1 MLRRFQAGSRSAA
14 GSSVFHLIS
23 RTRTGSEPEN
33 MWRSLKSKQAGG
45 ADENPGGARMRLPKM
60 KIPAKIWRHRK
71 HKNQHGDDQPDGG
84 HEEEEEEQQ
93 EEERLD
99 DLSRKLILREEEL
112 FTQDGRSEEEE
123 DRLLKDFESLSVQ
136 VWMAVHSSFVA
147 TATPAG
153 RPDVLRSAVDTI
165 LQQETQD
172 QRWTERPADS
182 APVWRPLRW
191 LRTHNLLL
199 QKMVEKQLKD
209 AEENETGDT
218 GQLSSVTKRQVCRL
232 GKRVKED
239 LLTVAEAVR
248 HCYPSRMD
256 ILNIYGGLYHQ
267 AFAARLA
274 QLCSSELDLDDCSY
288 LLFWVNHYYPD
299 EILKHKELDG
309 IKTAC
314 LGSLLQ
320 PDTLGRLEEQ
330 YLSHRQVS
338 HRQVS
343 YRQVSH
349 TDRQVSHRQVNHRQ
363 VNHRQVS
370 HRQVSHR
377 QVSHRQVSYRQ
388 TPELIDC
395 YYFSP
400 LAIDV
405 IQVVNSSLT
414 EFSCAIKD
422 QNKALRLTIHL
433 ENFLSSY
440 RKSVEDL
447 VKVNPSNLHP
457 VLKATLVC
465 EQQLRDY
472 ISGQAEG
479 LAEEQKRRCLDT
491 LSALRDCCY
500 QCLTF
505 PLHGKIKVFL
515 SQLWTPPWV
524 DGSLPV
530 VDQLLSFLSQ
540 QLADLS
546 DLKPAC
552 KQPLVCDLHQDLVA
566 QYMKKTM
573 KTRVKSR
580 QQQVAGSERMVED
593 AKKMDGFFREQ
604 GCGSAPYLSETLC
617 SVAEILRLQDPA
629 SIQLEVVDLARRFP
643 DFSGAHVS
651 ALLSLKFG
659 LSAADVRSIR
669 ASVEENRPLD
679 ASANQSPPFFSRVK
693 VKWINNKINQIK
705 S

>member
-1 MLRRFQAGSRSAA
+1 
-14 GSSVFHLIS
+14 
-23 RTRTGSEPEN
+23 
-33 MWRSLKSKQAGG
+33 
-45 ADENPGGARMRLPKM
+45 
-60 KIPAKIWRHRK
+60 
-71 HKNQHGDDQPDGG
+71 
-84 HEEEEEEQQ
+84 

-123 DRLLKDFESLSVQ
+123 DRLLKDFESLSVR
-136 VWMAVHSSFVA
+136 VWMAIHSSFVT

-239 LLTVAEAVR
+239 LLTAAEAVR

-256 ILNIYGGLYHQ
+256 VLNIYGGLYHQ

-330 YLSHRQVS
+330 YLSTVS
-338 HRQVS
+338 RNELKKWLKNGKISRLSFYFASVVLIFMSTKKTYFPLGTKIMQNLNEVTFS
-343 YRQVSH
+343 TSQEL
-349 TDRQVSHRQVNHRQ
+349 NH
-363 VNHRQVS
+363 
-370 HRQVSHR
+370 
-377 QVSHRQVSYRQ
+377 
-388 TPELIDC
+388 L
-395 YYFSP
+395 P
-400 LAIDV
+400 LRHAPLL
-405 IQVVNSSLT
+405 N
-414 EFSCAIKD
+414 
-422 QNKALRLTIHL
+422 
-433 ENFLSSY
+433 Y

-540 QLADLS
+540 QL
-546 DLKPAC
+546 
-552 KQPLVCDLHQDLVA
+552 
-566 QYMKKTM
+566 
-573 KTRVKSR
+573 
-580 QQQVAGSERMVED
+580 
-593 AKKMDGFFREQ
+593 
-604 GCGSAPYLSETLC
+604 
-617 SVAEILRLQDPA
+617 
-629 SIQLEVVDLARRFP
+629 
-643 DFSGAHVS
+643 
-651 ALLSLKFG
+651 
-659 LSAADVRSIR
+659 
-669 ASVEENRPLD
+669 
-679 ASANQSPPFFSRVK
+679 
-693 VKWINNKINQIK
+693 
-705 S
+705 

>member
-23 RTRTGSEPEN
+23 RTRTGSEPED

-45 ADENPGGARMRLPKM
+45 ADENPGGPRMRLPKM

-123 DRLLKDFESLSVQ
+123 DRLLKDFESLSVR
-136 VWMAVHSSFVA
+136 VWMAIHSSFVT

-239 LLTVAEAVR
+239 LLTAAEAVR

-256 ILNIYGGLYHQ
+256 VLNIYGGLYHQ

-343 YRQVSH
+343 HRQVSH
-349 TDRQVSHRQVNHRQ
+349 TDREIYIWRNCFHLCFSF
-363 VNHRQVS
+363 S
-370 HRQVSHR
+370 G
-377 QVSHRQVSYRQ
+377 
-388 TPELIDC
+388 
-395 YYFSP
+395 YFI
-400 LAIDV
+400 L
-405 IQVVNSSLT
+405 L
-414 EFSCAIKD
+414 C
-422 QNKALRLTIHL
+422 LCC
-433 ENFLSSY
+433 SY

-629 SIQLEVVDLARRFP
+629 SVHLEVVDLARRFP

>member
-1 MLRRFQAGSRSAA
+1 
-14 GSSVFHLIS
+14 
-23 RTRTGSEPEN
+23 
-33 MWRSLKSKQAGG
+33 
-45 ADENPGGARMRLPKM
+45 MRLPKM

-123 DRLLKDFESLSVQ
+123 DRLLKDFESLSVR
-136 VWMAVHSSFVA
+136 VWMAVHSSFVT

-239 LLTVAEAVR
+239 LLTAAEAVR

-256 ILNIYGGLYHQ
+256 VLNIYGGLYHQ

-320 PDTLGRLEEQ
+320 PETLGRLEEQ
-330 YLSHRQVS
+330 YLSHRQEKVKLWLS
-338 HRQVS
+338 TALKKEEES
-343 YRQVSH
+343 WLSGK
-349 TDRQVSHRQVNHRQ
+349 
-363 VNHRQVS
+363 
-370 HRQVSHR
+370 
-377 QVSHRQVSYRQ
+377 

-422 QNKALRLTIHL
+422 QNKAQRLTIHL

-447 VKVNPSNLHP
+447 AKANPSNLHP

-629 SIQLEVVDLARRFP
+629 SVHLEVVDLARRFP
-643 DFSGAHVS
+643 DFSSGFSLAFCRVIS
-651 ALLSLKFG
+651 AES
-659 LSAADVRSIR
+659 SSIR
-669 ASVEENRPLD
+669 LGAGRLFSEEAQRIRG
-679 ASANQSPPFFSRVK
+679 AEV
-693 VKWINNKINQIK
+693 
-705 S
+705 

>member
-14 GSSVFHLIS
+14 GSSVFHLI
-23 RTRTGSEPEN
+23 RTRTGSEPED

-45 ADENPGGARMRLPKM
+45 ADENPGGPRMRLPKM

-123 DRLLKDFESLSVQ
+123 DRLLKDFESLSVR
-136 VWMAVHSSFVA
+136 VWMAVHSSFVT

-239 LLTVAEAVR
+239 LLTAAEAVR

-256 ILNIYGGLYHQ
+256 VLNIYGGLYHQ

-320 PDTLGRLEEQ
+320 PETLGRLEEQ
-330 YLSHRQVS
+330 YLSHRQEKVKLWLS
-338 HRQVS
+338 TALKKEEES
-343 YRQVSH
+343 WLSGK
-349 TDRQVSHRQVNHRQ
+349 
-363 VNHRQVS
+363 
-370 HRQVSHR
+370 
-377 QVSHRQVSYRQ
+377 

-422 QNKALRLTIHL
+422 QNKAQRLTIHL

-447 VKVNPSNLHP
+447 AKANPSNLHP

-629 SIQLEVVDLARRFP
+629 SVHLEVVDLARRFP

>member
-1 MLRRFQAGSRSAA
+1 
-14 GSSVFHLIS
+14 
-23 RTRTGSEPEN
+23 
-33 MWRSLKSKQAGG
+33 
-45 ADENPGGARMRLPKM
+45 MRLPKM

-71 HKNQHGDDQPDGG
+71 HKNQHGGQNLQTRAAKRGGKILRGLKERFSGKKKTAAFCVSVSLPADDQPDGG

-123 DRLLKDFESLSVQ
+123 DRLLKDFESLSVR
-136 VWMAVHSSFVA
+136 VWMAVHSSFVT

-239 LLTVAEAVR
+239 LLTAAEAVR

-256 ILNIYGGLYHQ
+256 VLNIYGGLYHQ

-320 PDTLGRLEEQ
+320 PETLGRLEEQ
-330 YLSHRQVS
+330 YLSHRQEKVKLWLS
-338 HRQVS
+338 TALKKEEES
-343 YRQVSH
+343 WLSGK
-349 TDRQVSHRQVNHRQ
+349 
-363 VNHRQVS
+363 
-370 HRQVSHR
+370 
-377 QVSHRQVSYRQ
+377 

-405 IQVVNSSLT
+405 IQV
-414 EFSCAIKD
+414 
-422 QNKALRLTIHL
+422 
-433 ENFLSSY
+433 
-440 RKSVEDL
+440 
-447 VKVNPSNLHP
+447 
-457 VLKATLVC
+457 
-465 EQQLRDY
+465 
-472 ISGQAEG
+472 
-479 LAEEQKRRCLDT
+479 
-491 LSALRDCCY
+491 SAG
-500 QCLTF
+500 T
-505 PLHGKIKVFL
+505 GKITDDVEHFL
-515 SQLWTPPWV
+515 LQWSILFCYQLWTPPWV

-552 KQPLVCDLHQDLVA
+552 KQVRRLRPPPVCLA
-566 QYMKKTM
+566 T
-573 KTRVKSR
+573 
-580 QQQVAGSERMVED
+580 
-593 AKKMDGFFREQ
+593 
-604 GCGSAPYLSETLC
+604 C
-617 SVAEILRLQDPA
+617 PA
-629 SIQLEVVDLARRFP
+629 DRPR
-643 DFSGAHVS
+643 
-651 ALLSLKFG
+651 
-659 LSAADVRSIR
+659 LSAAGLRPPPRPGRSVHEEDDEDQGEEPTAAGGRVRTDGGRRQEDGRLLQRAGETRSIVFR
-669 ASVEENRPLD
+669 
-679 ASANQSPPFFSRVK
+679 Q
-693 VKWINNKINQIK
+693 
-705 S
+705 

>member
-1 MLRRFQAGSRSAA
+1 
-14 GSSVFHLIS
+14 
-23 RTRTGSEPEN
+23 
-33 MWRSLKSKQAGG
+33 
-45 ADENPGGARMRLPKM
+45 M

-123 DRLLKDFESLSVQ
+123 DRLLKDFESLSVR
-136 VWMAVHSSFVA
+136 VWMAIHSSFVT

-239 LLTVAEAVR
+239 LLTAAEAVR

-256 ILNIYGGLYHQ
+256 VLNIYGGLYHQ

-330 YLSHRQVS
+330 YLRSTKKTYFPLGTKIMQNLNIN
-338 HRQVS
+338 
-343 YRQVSH
+343 
-349 TDRQVSHRQVNHRQ
+349 TLN
-363 VNHRQVS
+363 
-370 HRQVSHR
+370 
-377 QVSHRQVSYRQ
+377 
-388 TPELIDC
+388 IDQILLNFSG
-395 YYFSP
+395 YFI
-400 LAIDV
+400 L
-405 IQVVNSSLT
+405 L
-414 EFSCAIKD
+414 C
-422 QNKALRLTIHL
+422 LCC
-433 ENFLSSY
+433 SY

-629 SIQLEVVDLARRFP
+629 SVHLEVVDLARRFP

-693 VKWINNKINQIK
+693 NIIK
-705 S
+705 TRKTASK

>member
-1 MLRRFQAGSRSAA
+1 MVLVSDAWNLLC
-14 GSSVFHLIS
+14 VCMV
-23 RTRTGSEPEN
+23 N
-33 MWRSLKSKQAGG
+33 KQAGG
-45 ADENPGGARMRLPKM
+45 ADENPGGTRKRIPKL
-60 KIPAKIWRHRK
+60 KIPANIWSHRK
-71 HKNQHGDDQPDGG
+71 QKNQQRDDQPDGG

-99 DLSRKLILREEEL
+99 DLTRKLILREEEL
-112 FTQDGRSEEEE
+112 FTQDCRSEEEE
-123 DRLLKDFESLSVQ
+123 DQLLKDFESLSVR
-136 VWMAVHSSFVA
+136 VWMAVHSSFDA
-147 TATPAG
+147 TAPPAG
-153 RPDVLRSAVDTI
+153 RPNVLRSAVDAV

-172 QRWTERPADS
+172 RRWTESPADS

-191 LRTHNLLL
+191 LRTHNQLL
-199 QKMVEKQLKD
+199 QKMVEKRLKD
-209 AEENETGDT
+209 AGEDETGDT
-218 GQLSSVTKRQVCRL
+218 GQLSSITKRQVFRL

-239 LLTVAEAVR
+239 LLMAAVAVR
-248 HCYPSRMD
+248 DCYPPRMD

-267 AFAARLA
+267 AFAAHLA
-274 QLCSSELDLDDCSY
+274 QLSSSELDLDDCSY

-299 EILKHKELDG
+299 EILQHKELDG

-314 LGSLLQ
+314 LGSLLLL
-320 PDTLGRLEEQ
+320 DTLRRLEEQ
-330 YLSHRQVS
+330 FMSHRQEKVKLWLS
-338 HRQVS
+338 TALKKEEES
-343 YRQVSH
+343 WLSGK
-349 TDRQVSHRQVNHRQ
+349 
-363 VNHRQVS
+363 
-370 HRQVSHR
+370 
-377 QVSHRQVSYRQ
+377 

-422 QNKALRLTIHL
+422 QNKVQRLTIHL

-447 VKVNPSNLHP
+447 VKANPSNLHP

-479 LAEEQKRRCLDT
+479 LAEDQKRRCLDT

-500 QCLTF
+500 QYFIF

-515 SQLWTPPWV
+515 SPLWTSAWV

-530 VDQLLSFLSQ
+530 IDQLLSFLNQ

-552 KQPLVCDLHQDLVA
+552 KQPLVCDLHQDLAA
-566 QYMKKTM
+566 QYVKKTM
-573 KTRVKSR
+573 KTRVKNR

-593 AKKMDGFFREQ
+593 VKKMDGFFREE
-604 GCGSAPYLSETLC
+604 GCSSAPWLSETLC

-629 SIQLEVVDLARRFP
+629 SVHLEVVDLARRFP

-669 ASVEENRPLD
+669 TSVEENRPLD
-679 ASANQSPPFFSRVK
+679 ASANQSPPFFSSVK
-693 VKWINNKINQIK
+693 VKWINNKINQMAIK